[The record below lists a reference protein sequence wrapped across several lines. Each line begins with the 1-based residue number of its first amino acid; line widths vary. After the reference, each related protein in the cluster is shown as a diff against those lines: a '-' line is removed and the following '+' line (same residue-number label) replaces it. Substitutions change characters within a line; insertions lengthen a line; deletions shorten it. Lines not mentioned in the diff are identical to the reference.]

1 MLLLLRPR
9 SLRGSLFTVAR
20 NETRDWTQLETFE
33 TEYGERL
40 ADEKRRGGKVSQSPR
55 FENAPFFRFL
65 YLLATDAKFAYTD
78 EIKARDEETR
88 RLFALRSKIIAL
100 REKLGVPDDS
110 EPLLPLERPY
120 IVVAAPKKDKERV
133 RVSSDVLPDGHLYPI
148 TAAEIR
154 ETLLTLPPEHAATVH
169 WVHLTN
175 LKNYGAD
182 GDWSEGE
189 IRLHCL
195 LEGIK
200 DADGNMTSG
209 RRLLLKQGRGGMDV
223 VRFGGKFQREGN
235 KLYAIWDVAAYKIFV
250 LKRVLIHE
258 VAHGIAELPG
268 YAAQVRSV
276 GSVEKFCEGY
286 AENYYRPPGKSVRL
300 GF

>member
-1 MLLLLRPR
+1 M
-9 SLRGSLFTVAR
+9 AR
-20 NETRDWTQLETFE
+20 NETRDWAQLETFE
-33 TEYGERL
+33 TEYAERL
-40 ADEKRRGGKVSQSPR
+40 AGEKKRGK
-55 FENAPFFRFL
+55 ETPFLRFL
-65 YLLATDAKFAYTD
+65 YLLATDAKVAYTD
-78 EIKARDEETR
+78 EIKARDDETR
-88 RLFALRSKIIAL
+88 RLFALRGKIITL
-100 REKLGVPDDS
+100 REKLAVAEDD
-110 EPLLPLERPY
+110 EPLLPAERSY
-120 IVVAAPKKDKERV
+120 IVLKPTAKKEKI
-133 RVSSDVLPDGHLYPI
+133 RVSSDALPENHLFPV

-154 ETLLTLPPEHAATVH
+154 ETLQTLPPEHAATVH

-195 LEGIK
+195 LEGIPN
-200 DADGNMTSG
+200 AEGTVIAG
-209 RRLLLKQGRGGMDV
+209 RRLLLRQGRGGQDV
-223 VRFGGKFQREGN
+223 VRFGGKFQWDGN
-235 KLYAIWDVAAYKIFV
+235 KLYAIWEVAAYKVFV

-258 VAHGIAELPG
+258 VAHGVAELPG

-276 GSVEKFCEGY
+276 GSVEKFCEQY